1 MTINGIDIFRFVLSF
16 SSFNI
21 SHITPFVLEDY
32 LAYTILTHILP
43 LQLHK
48 FVNGHLIKSVN
59 MLLLYHNI
67 STNITTNI
75 DLQKG
80 RG

>member
-1 MTINGIDIFRFVLSF
+1 M
-16 SSFNI
+16 
-21 SHITPFVLEDY
+21 
-32 LAYTILTHILP
+32 LP
-43 LQLHK
+43 LRLHK
-48 FVNGHLIKSVN
+48 FVNEHLISSVN